1 MDIRKRK
8 VYMNRQTASLVTQV
22 TLDEDRNVPDAKPD
36 LKEIITGRGH
46 VETEELRCSG
56 ERANLKGVLQ
66 YQILYLADMKTVR
79 RNAWRAAC

>member
-36 LKEIITGRGH
+36 LK
-46 VETEELRCSG
+46 
-56 ERANLKGVLQ
+56 
-66 YQILYLADMKTVR
+66 
-79 RNAWRAAC
+79 